1 MKVKDLI
8 AQILKDN
15 ALDDEIIVEYWDKTY
30 FVDTGLDR
38 ADVDRVWDK
47 FITEA
52 QQTLSGHIEFTQ
64 TGYELADDL
73 EFLIKEKEENN

>member
-8 AQILKDN
+8 TQILKDN
-15 ALDDEIIVEYWDKTY
+15 ALDDEIIVELWDKTY
-30 FVDTGLDR
+30 FTDTGLDR
-38 ADVDRVWDK
+38 ADVERVWSE
-47 FITEA
+47 FIGEA

-73 EFLIKEKEENN
+73 EFLIKQKEEN